1 MNCGNCGSNVNPGD
15 MFCQSCGAGINNSVS
30 NQNTVISDDA
40 LIDAYIGKNIQ
51 ELRKGNFSWCTFFFD
66 VFYAFYRKMWLFGI
80 LYLLSYL
87 VLFALIMVLIV
98 ILVKQTN
105 EITFIQNYFKYYLI
119 IYGGISLTSL
129 ALRLIFSFKFKKSY
143 LKHATKKV
151 EQIKVRNMGK
161 TNEEI
166 KKECSKK
173 GGTSIVGIFLA
184 LLLPVMLYLLLAIP
198 YAIQNKNNIDK
209 AQKGAAKD
217 SAYSIIKEVESAQI
231 NALHTFMDKKESI
244 TLEDVRNEYLGMS
257 STWDSDNTITS
268 NHYDFTCNVTV
279 NNDNKMLVSC
289 DVFGEKIE
297 SELLDLNIGNKG
309 NNQANNN
316 QNNETDKEEDNNDNQ
331 VNDDNQNNVGEQTYK
346 EYTKFGE
353 ISLKDGSKWIVIKD
367 SSKYDD
373 YVTLFSKE
381 GYMLSY
387 SDPIVPI
394 EDKVFKISEDEYD
407 AILRQLTNTNTI
419 YEVWKL
425 KEVLET
431 KIAASIPAE
440 LKKVN
445 GYKIRLITVDEIFS
459 LSDDTWTYDDERD
472 VYEYNGYDLPHYLKS
487 TLTMTHSKRTVGQV
501 TAFYLTQPTYGDKKP
516 YYRLAPGTVG
526 LPNIKPVIYVH
537 KSSLE

>member
-1 MNCGNCGSNVNPGD
+1 
-15 MFCQSCGAGINNSVS
+15 
-30 NQNTVISDDA
+30 
-40 LIDAYIGKNIQ
+40 
-51 ELRKGNFSWCTFFFD
+51 
-66 VFYAFYRKMWLFGI
+66 
-80 LYLLSYL
+80 
-87 VLFALIMVLIV
+87 
-98 ILVKQTN
+98 
-105 EITFIQNYFKYYLI
+105 
-119 IYGGISLTSL
+119 
-129 ALRLIFSFKFKKSY
+129 
-143 LKHATKKV
+143 
-151 EQIKVRNMGK
+151 MGK

-173 GGTSIVGIFLA
+173 GGTSIFGIFLA
-184 LLLPVMLYLLLAIP
+184 ILLPIILYLLLAIS
-198 YAIQNKNNIDK
+198 YAIQNKNNLDK
-209 AQKGAAKD
+209 AQNSVAKD
-217 SAYSIIKEVESAQI
+217 SAYVIIEEVEMAYFSASI
-231 NALHTFMDKKESI
+231 DKELI
-244 TLEDVRNEYLGMS
+244 TLEDVRNEYRGKF
-257 STWDSDNTITS
+257 STWSGNVIKST
-268 NHYDFTCNVTV
+268 HYDFTCDVTV

-289 DVFGEKIE
+289 DVLGEKIE

-309 NNQANNN
+309 NNQSNNNN
-316 QNNETDKEEDNNDNQ
+316 QNNGTDKEEDNNDNQ

-387 SDPIVPI
+387 SDPVVPL

-407 AILRQLTNTNTI
+407 AIFRQLTNTNTI

-516 YYRLAPGTVG
+516 YYSLAPGAVG